1 MRHGSKTKKFNRS
14 RKVRAGLMKSLVVA
28 LVDQRSIKT
37 TEAKAK
43 VLRPMI
49 EKIVTQAKKN
59 NIGAKRVIEAKLGSK
74 KMAEKI
80 VTEFGKKFEGR
91 NGGYTRIIKL
101 PKRLKDAASMAR
113 IEFID

>member
-1 MRHGSKTKKFNRS
+1 MRHSSKIKKFNRS

-28 LVDQRSIKT
+28 LVDKKSIKT

-43 VLRPMI
+43 ALRPMM
-49 EKIVTQAKKN
+49 EKIVTHAKKN
-59 NIGAKRVIEAKLGSK
+59 NVAAKRVIEAELGSK
-74 KMAEKI
+74 KLAEKI